1 MFNGLS
7 RLPLKLH
14 KPIAIGAFLAAG
26 FCVFAGGL
34 TLLIMTDPP
43 EQKCKG
49 HLWAKKC
56 VDLPKDNT
64 AEIVTAVIFF
74 SISLLLL
81 VAALKLLT
89 SEGRLK
95 RYLPILKGVESL
107 DVQRIVD
114 ITGSRRAI
122 IYRDLQALIDAHMVA
137 DLYIDYGAD
146 RVINKRYIPGASR
159 KVVVK
164 CTECRA
170 NNEVA
175 IGITKVCSFC
185 RQPLLLG
192 DYRRS

>member
-114 ITGSRRAI
+114 ITGS
-122 IYRDLQALIDAHMVA
+122 
-137 DLYIDYGAD
+137 
-146 RVINKRYIPGASR
+146 
-159 KVVVK
+159 
-164 CTECRA
+164 
-170 NNEVA
+170 
-175 IGITKVCSFC
+175 
-185 RQPLLLG
+185 
-192 DYRRS
+192 